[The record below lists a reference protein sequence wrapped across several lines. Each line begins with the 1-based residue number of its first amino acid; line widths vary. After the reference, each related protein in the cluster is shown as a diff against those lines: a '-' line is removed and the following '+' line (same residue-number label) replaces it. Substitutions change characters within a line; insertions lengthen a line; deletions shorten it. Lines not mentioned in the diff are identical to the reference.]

1 MHRIAKTLPPIAQCL
16 RWWRYARDL
25 LPLWL
30 ASPEQTPYGFRLR
43 TPRYRNMVMDVYER
57 DEISSFGQTIASR
70 GIDMLLDV
78 GANVGVYS
86 CYALSKGVRTLAFEP
101 VARNLRYLYRN
112 VIDNGWAERCEVWP
126 MAVSGRPGLRV
137 FYDGARG
144 ASASLIAGWAGSDK
158 RFAAVAPCTTLD
170 LAVGTRFQAARLF
183 IKIDVEGAE
192 LEVLRGAGE
201 LLKQTIAPIWQ
212 IEICLTEWSPS
223 NRNPDFR
230 AVFELMASHGY
241 EARTAGRE
249 ARPVGMPDVDRW
261 IERGEIPFAQR
272 EFIFQKGSG
281 K

>member
-170 LAVGTRFQAARLF
+170 LAVGTRFPGRPAVHQNRCRRGGTGSAPRRRRAFETNDRPHLADRNLPHRVVAIQPESGFPRGLRTDGIPRL
-183 IKIDVEGAE
+183 
-192 LEVLRGAGE
+192 
-201 LLKQTIAPIWQ
+201 
-212 IEICLTEWSPS
+212 
-223 NRNPDFR
+223 
-230 AVFELMASHGY
+230 
-241 EARTAGRE
+241 
-249 ARPVGMPDVDRW
+249 
-261 IERGEIPFAQR
+261 
-272 EFIFQKGSG
+272 
-281 K
+281 